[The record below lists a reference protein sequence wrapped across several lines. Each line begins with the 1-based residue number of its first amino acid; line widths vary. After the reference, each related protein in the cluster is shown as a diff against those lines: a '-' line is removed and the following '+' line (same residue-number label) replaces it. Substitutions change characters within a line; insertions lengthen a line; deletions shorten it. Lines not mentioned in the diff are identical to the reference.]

1 MLGENQNRGVKL
13 MGAYGYIKQ
22 AFESEYAARSPEYRN
37 RLFAWRRQNPIER
50 VEKPTNVARAREL
63 GYKAKQGV
71 VVVRARVPRG
81 RRKRPRPDLG
91 RKPSKYG
98 MFFSPK
104 KSLQVIAEERAAR
117 HYPNCEVLNSYWVGE
132 DGSSKYFEVILVDRS
147 SASVLS
153 SDELRRMAA
162 QRGRAQRG
170 LTSAG
175 KKARGLDHKG
185 FGAEKLRP
193 SIRSHDRQGK

>member
-1 MLGENQNRGVKL
+1 VEF

-22 AFESEYAARSPEYRN
+22 AFESGYASRSAAYKR
-37 RLFAWRRQNPIER
+37 RLFTWRRQNAIER
-50 VEKPTNVARAREL
+50 IEKPTNVARAREL

-81 RRKRPRPDLG
+81 RRKRQRPDLG

-104 KSLQVIAEERAAR
+104 KGLQVIAEERVAT

-147 SASVLS
+147 GAALGS
-153 SDELRRMAA
+153 ELQGMAA

-170 LTSAG
+170 LTSSG
-175 KKARGLDHKG
+175 RKARGLLRKG

-193 SIRSHDRQGK
+193 SIRAHERQGK